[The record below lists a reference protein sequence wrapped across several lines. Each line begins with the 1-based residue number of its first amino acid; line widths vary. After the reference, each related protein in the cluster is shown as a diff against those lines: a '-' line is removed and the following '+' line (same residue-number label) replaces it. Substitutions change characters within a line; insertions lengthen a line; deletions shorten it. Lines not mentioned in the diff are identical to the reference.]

1 MVQKNG
7 SNNQIPNKY
16 ESLGVNS
23 EASQHRSKNYPHLIN
38 FMQGVKDV
46 KTQSMVPYASS
57 SSSNIT
63 SRTTTKYDQVLK
75 FGYQNILSPPSQ
87 IDSIKNFMQ
96 EKSCF
101 TTWLK

>member
-1 MVQKNG
+1 VCLFN
-7 SNNQIPNKY
+7 
-16 ESLGVNS
+16 V
-23 EASQHRSKNYPHLIN
+23 
-38 FMQGVKDV
+38 GVKDV

-63 SRTTTKYDQVLK
+63 SRTTTTKYDQVLK

-96 EKSCF
+96 GTNYFFNSSIF
-101 TTWLK
+101 I